1 MTTTIGDL
9 LGRARRLVSP
19 DGEVEWIVLA
29 PDVWEALVELLE
41 DLEDLAVLRE
51 IEERGEEEKA
61 IPLEDALS
69 KLRKEGVDVIR

>member
-69 KLRKEGVDVIR
+69 KLRKEGVDV